1 MRKKDLK
8 GDVTLFDYPSHVIYL
23 HNENKGKMP
32 YFGVYDFS
40 GPQGSGKT
48 LNAVRLVNNIFADYP
63 NTLLVSN
70 IYINLDICTNIPKE
84 NVIDFRRYYQLYE
97 FEDEEM
103 PVIFLIDEAHILFN
117 SLNSRNTDVNLF
129 KLISQNRK
137 RRRIFILTSQVF
149 SRLEKFMREQI
160 NTIITSKTY
169 LNFLTIGQ
177 VYSNFD
183 INKEELVGT
192 REFSFMFTHK
202 KDVHYKMYDTRQ
214 VIDYSADS
222 PFWTSKKQDIKDGN
236 YEYIHKC
243 NLLHKEEHSSNNSL
257 CNN

>member
-8 GDVTLFDYPSHVIYL
+8 GDITLFDYPSHLVYL

-32 YFGVYDFS
+32 YFGVYCFA
-40 GPQGSGKT
+40 GEQGSGKT
-48 LNAVRLVNNIFADYP
+48 LNAVRLINNIYADYP
-63 NTLLVSN
+63 NTLLVTN
-70 IYINLDICTNIPKE
+70 IKINLDVCTNIPE
-84 NVIDFRRYYQLYE
+84 QNVIKFGRYYQLYE
-97 FEDEEM
+97 FEEEEL

-177 VYSNFD
+177 VYSKID
-183 INKEELVGT
+183 PNKEELVAT

-202 KDVHYKMYDTRQ
+202 KDLHYKMYDTRQ
-214 VIDYSADS
+214 VIDYSPDS
-222 PFWTSKKQDIKDGN
+222 EFWTIKKIDERNGI
-236 YEYIHKC
+236 YEYIHSDKV
-243 NLLHKEEHSSNNSL
+243 LHKEEYSTVNS
-257 CNN
+257 